1 MRDEQ
6 IINSREMILKV
17 FSNIDKKRFEEKDS
31 VENAW
36 KKITTSIK
44 NGSKEDIGAK
54 LFSHS
59 SLVDVK
65 DGILLIETDHPG
77 FIQLFRMHEMYILR
91 GLKKFVPQLE
101 IRCLSFRLR
110 GSKAVLSEI
119 ENEIN
124 LFKENKT
131 NILIAITII
140 DVGVNIPNAN
150 VIVIKNAERFG
161 LSQLHQFR
169 GGVGRGNSQGY

>member
-1 MRDEQ
+1 MQDEH
-6 IINSREMILKV
+6 IVNSREMILKV
-17 FSNIDKKRFEEKDS
+17 FSNIDRKRFEERDS

-36 KKITTSIK
+36 KKIITSIK
-44 NGSKEDIGAK
+44 NGSKEDIGSK

-77 FIQLFRMHEMYILR
+77 FIQLFRIHEAYILR

-110 GSKAVLSEI
+110 GSKAVLSERESEGKIYEKQKI
-119 ENEIN
+119 ENKFNREEKAIE
-124 LFKENKT
+124 KIYENKEKPEKT
-131 NILIAITII
+131 
-140 DVGVNIPNAN
+140 GRIPENMKEAFDRMR
-150 VIVIKNAERFG
+150 KSM
-161 LSQLHQFR
+161 LTKTCQ
-169 GGVGRGNSQGY
+169 

>member
-77 FIQLFRMHEMYILR
+77 FIQLFRIHEMYILR
-91 GLKKFVPQLE
+91 GLKKIVPQLE

-119 ENEIN
+119 ENEI
-124 LFKENKT
+124 KIYEKQKMENKF
-131 NILIAITII
+131 NCEEKTIEKI
-140 DVGVNIPNAN
+140 YKNEQKTEKNCRIPENMKEAF
-150 VIVIKNAERFG
+150 ERMRKSM
-161 LSQLHQFR
+161 LTKSCQ
-169 GGVGRGNSQGY
+169 

>member
-1 MRDEQ
+1 MSKDKVN
-6 IINSREMILKV
+6 NSIFYVLFEGLKIY

-77 FIQLFRMHEMYILR
+77 FIQLFRIHEMYILR

-124 LFKENKT
+124 NHLRNHYGQK
-131 NILIAITII
+131 
-140 DVGVNIPNAN
+140 
-150 VIVIKNAERFG
+150 
-161 LSQLHQFR
+161 Q
-169 GGVGRGNSQGY
+169 

>member
-77 FIQLFRMHEMYILR
+77 FIN
-91 GLKKFVPQLE
+91 
-101 IRCLSFRLR
+101 
-110 GSKAVLSEI
+110 EI
-119 ENEIN
+119 ENEI
-124 LFKENKT
+124 KIYEKQKMENKF
-131 NILIAITII
+131 NCEEKTIEKI
-140 DVGVNIPNAN
+140 YKNEQKTEKNGRIPENMKEAF
-150 VIVIKNAERFG
+150 ERMRKSM
-161 LSQLHQFR
+161 LTKTCQ
-169 GGVGRGNSQGY
+169 